1 MPCLQ
6 SHIDTVIRKIED
18 TWMKADQ
25 PSISFLNQ
33 DEQVIRAIKNW
44 CDYEDCEQ
52 DPHQCIV
59 GPNYVTVVFTRPRE
73 SPRGPYAL
81 RRSNAMLIGERQE
94 IERKYH
100 GSDNIPEDGL
110 SEDGSEEDMQETQES
125 REERELRAIQANG
138 DEFNRIFDAEVAV
151 ILEDVGNA
159 LNYGW

>member
-6 SHIDTVIRKIED
+6 SHIDNVIRKIED
-18 TWMKADQ
+18 TCMMGDE

-44 CDYEDCEQ
+44 CDYEQ
-52 DPHQCIV
+52 DPHQCIM

-110 SEDGSEEDMQETQES
+110 SEDELSEDGSGEDRQA

-138 DEFNRIFDAEVAV
+138 DEFNRIFDAEVAI
-151 ILEDVGNA
+151 ILEDVGHA
-159 LNYGW
+159 PNYGW